1 MSKRQYLSEA
11 LFIAFI
17 FSRFSSARASCRVA
31 NKAWR
36 LGVVCRVHSHTLDA
50 LSVAEAAMERG
61 EHNREVLRFKKKKFL
76 ALLSDVWM

>member
-1 MSKRQYLSEA
+1 M
-11 LFIAFI
+11 AF
-17 FSRFSSARASCRVA
+17 
-31 NKAWR
+31 
-36 LGVVCRVHSHTLDA
+36 GCRVHSHTLDA